1 MQFLKTLFWVLLAVL
16 VVLFASRNWFD
27 VTLDLWGD
35 IQADVKIPILMLI
48 AFVLGWL
55 PTWLIMRA
63 KIWGHRRR
71 IEALERNRVAA
82 LPTEVP
88 APEKGGVTA

>member
-88 APEKGGVTA
+88 APEKGEVTA

>member
-48 AFVLGWL
+48 AFVIGWL

-63 KIWGHRRR
+63 KIWGHRRK
-71 IEALERNRVAA
+71 IEALDRQRATAPPAEATDMETESPAA
-82 LPTEVP
+82 
-88 APEKGGVTA
+88 

>member
-27 VTLDLWGD
+27 VTLDLWAD

-48 AFVLGWL
+48 AFVIGWL

-63 KIWGHRRR
+63 KIWGHRRK
-71 IEALERNRVAA
+71 IEALDRQRATAPAA
-82 LPTEVP
+82 EATDMEIESP
-88 APEKGGVTA
+88 AA